1 MPDDQ
6 PETPYLELLVR
17 GAPAEAYERP
27 VLRARADKAPAD
39 RLAALERAKLLALR
53 VRGELEGRRRREAE
67 LSALFETAHDL
78 AGLRDLDAVLQ
89 AIVQR
94 ARSLLG
100 TEVAYLTLNDPTA
113 GDTYMRVTDGSVSAR
128 FQQLRLGMGEG
139 LGGLVAQ
146 TARPYVTESYFHDP
160 RFQHTGTIDAGVR
173 DEGLVAILGVPLLL
187 GSGVIGVLFAAD
199 RRARVF
205 EREQIALLGSFAAHA
220 AVAIDTA
227 HLLAETRTALTEL
240 EAANEIIR
248 DRSGVIERASDVHD
262 RLTELVLRGGGV
274 HDVADAVAEVL
285 SGSVEFVEADE
296 APAAAVD
303 RSRADGRAV
312 RDGEQDWVA
321 AVSAGGE
328 LLGALI
334 LRGHPRLDPVDQRT
348 LERAAMVTSLLQL
361 ARRSAGEAEQRVRG
375 ELLDDLLDAPDREPR
390 LLRERAARLRADLD
404 APHVVLAAS
413 IDAPGTGT
421 PAAGPGGPSAG
432 GFGGTPTGGFDG
444 AFRCGPGGAPGGGSG
459 GTAGGGSGGM
469 PRSGFGGAS
478 RSGPG
483 GAPGGGS
490 GSTPRSG
497 SNDAPRSGPGGTH
510 GSGSGGRPGGG
521 SGGAPVGGSGGMPR
535 SGFGGASRSGLGG
548 TPGGGPGGT
557 PGGGP
562 GGAPGDGPGGT
573 PGSGSGGAPVGGSG
587 GMPRSGSNDASRSGP
602 GGAPVGGSGGMPT
615 GGPGGASRSGSGGA
629 AGSGAGGAHAEDAA
643 GRRRLWSAASHL
655 AATRH
660 GLAATRDGGTVLL
673 LPLAEGDTAD
683 ALARRTARQLGTAVH
698 APVTVG
704 ASAPVAA
711 PAGRPGEVAAG
722 YAEAR
727 RCLAALRALG
737 RAGQGAAVEDF
748 GFLGLLLAGT
758 RDGAPDGTG
767 VQDFVTRTLGP
778 VLDYDE
784 RRGTELI
791 RTLDAYFAGGMSPAR
806 TKDALHVHVNTV
818 AQRLERVGR
827 LLGPDW
833 QSPARSLEIQLALR
847 LHRLASALG
856 Y

>member
-1 MPDDQ
+1 MPVPMPDDR
-6 PETPYLELLVR
+6 PENPYLELLAR

-39 RLAALERAKLLALR
+39 QLAALERAKLLALR

-160 RFQHTGTIDAGVR
+160 RFQHTHAIDAGVR

-205 EREQIALLGSFAAHA
+205 EREQIALVGSFAAHA

-227 HLLAETRTALTEL
+227 HLLAETRTALAEL

-248 DRSGVIERASDVHD
+248 DRSRVIERASDVHD

-285 SGSVEFVEADE
+285 SGSVEFLEADE

-303 RSRADGRAV
+303 RSRADGHAV
-312 RDGEQDWVA
+312 RDGEEDWVA

-328 LLGALI
+328 LLGALV

-390 LLRERAARLRADLD
+390 LLRERAARLQADLD
-404 APHVVLAAS
+404 TPHVVLAAG
-413 IDAPGTGT
+413 IEAPGMGT
-421 PAAGPGGPSAG
+421 PA
-432 GFGGTPTGGFDG
+432 T
-444 AFRCGPGGAPGGGSG
+444 APGNAHG
-459 GTAGGGSGGM
+459 
-469 PRSGFGGAS
+469 
-478 RSGPG
+478 
-483 GAPGGGS
+483 
-490 GSTPRSG
+490 
-497 SNDAPRSGPGGTH
+497 NTH
-510 GSGSGGRPGGG
+510 GSGPGSTSST
-521 SGGAPVGGSGGMPR
+521 SGGAP
-535 SGFGGASRSGLGG
+535 
-548 TPGGGPGGT
+548 
-557 PGGGP
+557 
-562 GGAPGDGPGGT
+562 
-573 PGSGSGGAPVGGSG
+573 
-587 GMPRSGSNDASRSGP
+587 
-602 GGAPVGGSGGMPT
+602 
-615 GGPGGASRSGSGGA
+615 
-629 AGSGAGGAHAEDAA
+629 AEDAA

-660 GLAATRDGGTVLL
+660 GLAAARDGGTVLL
-673 LPLAEGDTAD
+673 LPLADGDTAD
-683 ALARRTARQLGTAVH
+683 ALARRTARQLGTAAH
-698 APVTVG
+698 AAVTVG
-704 ASAPVAA
+704 ASAPVPA
-711 PAGRPGEVAAG
+711 PAARPGEVAAG

-727 RCLAALRALG
+727 RCLAALRVLG
-737 RAGQGAAVEDF
+737 RAGQGAAAEDF

-758 RDGAPDGTG
+758 REGAPDGTG
-767 VQDFVTRTLGP
+767 VQDFVNRTVGA
-778 VLDYDE
+778 VIDYDE

-818 AQRLERVGR
+818 AQRLERIGR

-847 LHRLASALG
+847 LHRLTSAVG

>member
-1 MPDDQ
+1 MTMPDDR
-6 PETPYLELLVR
+6 PEAPYLELLVR

-39 RLAALERAKLLALR
+39 LLAALERAKLLALR

-146 TARPYVTESYFHDP
+146 TARPYVTENYFDDP
-160 RFQHTGTIDAGVR
+160 RFQHTHAIDAGVR

-227 HLLAETRTALTEL
+227 HLLAETRTALAEL

-248 DRSGVIERASDVHD
+248 DRSRVIERASDVHD

-274 HDVADAVAEVL
+274 HDVADALAEVL
-285 SGSVEFVEADE
+285 SGSVEFLETDE

-303 RSRADGRAV
+303 RSRADGHAV
-312 RDGEQDWVA
+312 RDGEEDWVA

-328 LLGALI
+328 LLGALV
-334 LRGHPRLDPVDQRT
+334 LRGHPRLDPMDQRT

-404 APHVVLAAS
+404 TPHVVLAAG
-413 IDAPGTGT
+413 IEAPDTGT
-421 PAAGPGGPSAG
+421 PAAGPGGAPGSGPGTTSGGGPGTAPASGPGGARASGPGGASGSRPGGAPGAG
-432 GFGGTPTGGFDG
+432 PG
-444 AFRCGPGGAPGGGSG
+444 AGPGGAP
-459 GTAGGGSGGM
+459 
-469 PRSGFGGAS
+469 
-478 RSGPG
+478 
-483 GAPGGGS
+483 
-490 GSTPRSG
+490 
-497 SNDAPRSGPGGTH
+497 
-510 GSGSGGRPGGG
+510 
-521 SGGAPVGGSGGMPR
+521 
-535 SGFGGASRSGLGG
+535 
-548 TPGGGPGGT
+548 
-557 PGGGP
+557 
-562 GGAPGDGPGGT
+562 
-573 PGSGSGGAPVGGSG
+573 
-587 GMPRSGSNDASRSGP
+587 
-602 GGAPVGGSGGMPT
+602 
-615 GGPGGASRSGSGGA
+615 
-629 AGSGAGGAHAEDAA
+629 AEDAA

-660 GLAATRDGGTVLL
+660 GLAAARDGGTVLL

-698 APVTVG
+698 AAVTVG
-704 ASAPVAA
+704 ASAPVPA
-711 PAGRPGEVAAG
+711 PAARPGDVAAG

-727 RCLAALRALG
+727 RCLAALRVLD
-737 RAGQGAAVEDF
+737 RAGQGAAAEDF

-758 RDGAPDGTG
+758 REGAPAGTG
-767 VQDFVTRTLGP
+767 VQDFVHRTVGA
-778 VLDYDE
+778 VIDYDE

-818 AQRLERVGR
+818 AQRLERIGR

-847 LHRLASALG
+847 LHRLASAVG